1 MKHEERRQIA
11 MKTVLLFITWIVVF
25 SLVLPGVS
33 MASSKEGKKVEIA
46 TEILTDIMSIPE
58 KEIPPSLL
66 RNAHGIAII
75 PGVIK
80 VGFVVGG
87 RFGKGI
93 ISIRTKEG
101 EWSNPAFLTLGGG
114 SIGWQI
120 GAQSTDIIL
129 VFKSSNSIESIGSG
143 KFTLGADASIAAGP
157 VGRHAE
163 ADTDILLKAEIYSY
177 SRSRGLFVGV
187 SLEGAILHIDND
199 SNAAFYS
206 KEDISSD
213 DIFKNNRVKAPD
225 SAKKFR
231 TVLSKHATR

>member
-1 MKHEERRQIA
+1 
-11 MKTVLLFITWIVVF
+11 MKTVLSFITFTVVF

-33 MASSKEGKKVEIA
+33 IAGSKEERKVEIA

-58 KEIPPSLL
+58 DDIPPSLL
-66 RNAHGIAII
+66 GNAHGIAII

-80 VGFVVGG
+80 AAFVVGG

-129 VFKSSNSIESIGSG
+129 VFKSSNSIENMGSG
-143 KFTLGADASIAAGP
+143 KFTLGVDASIAAGP
-157 VGRHAE
+157 VGRHVE

-177 SRSRGLFVGV
+177 SRSRGLFAGV

-199 SNAAFYS
+199 SNAAFYG
-206 KEDISSD
+206 KEDISID
-213 DIFKNNRVKAPD
+213 DIFSNKKIKAPD
-225 SAKKFR
+225 TAIKFR
-231 TVLSKHATR
+231 KVLSKHAAPEKQD

>member
-1 MKHEERRQIA
+1 MKKVI
-11 MKTVLLFITWIVVF
+11 LFIALMTVF
-25 SLVLPGVS
+25 FLVLPPVS
-33 MASSKEGKKVEIA
+33 MADSIEGKRVALA

-80 VGFVVGG
+80 VGFVFGG

-93 ISIRTKEG
+93 VSIRTKEG

-114 SIGWQI
+114 SFGFQI

-129 VFKSSNSIESIGSG
+129 VFKSSSSIENMGSG

-157 VGRHAE
+157 MGRHAE
-163 ADTDILLKAEIYSY
+163 FDTDILLKAEIYSY
-177 SRSRGLFVGV
+177 SRSRGLFAGV
-187 SLEGAILHIDND
+187 SFEGSILHIDKD
-199 SNAAFYS
+199 SNAAFYG
-206 KEDISSD
+206 KEDISTD
-213 DIFKNNRVKAPD
+213 DIFANKKIKAPD
-225 SAKKFR
+225 TAKELRK
-231 TVLSKHATR
+231 VLSKYAVLEK

>member
-1 MKHEERRQIA
+1 
-11 MKTVLLFITWIVVF
+11 MKTVLSFIIFIVIF

-33 MASSKEGKKVEIA
+33 MAGSKEEKRIEIA

-75 PGVIK
+75 PGVVK
-80 VGFVVGG
+80 AAVVVGG
-87 RFGKGI
+87 RFGRGI
-93 ISIRTKEG
+93 VSIRTTEG
-101 EWSNPAFLTLGGG
+101 KWSNPAFLTLGGG
-114 SIGWQI
+114 SFGFQI

-129 VFKSSNSIESIGSG
+129 VFKSSNSIESMGSG

-177 SRSRGLFVGV
+177 SRSRGLFAGV
-187 SLEGAILHIDND
+187 SFVGAVLHIDKN
-199 SNAAFYS
+199 SNAAFYG
-206 KEDISSD
+206 KEGISTG
-213 DIFKNNRVKAPD
+213 DIFANKKIKAPD
-225 SAKKFR
+225 AAKELRKA
-231 TVLSKHATR
+231 LSKYAVPGK

>member
-1 MKHEERRQIA
+1 MK
-11 MKTVLLFITWIVVF
+11 KVLLFIALMAVF
-25 SLVLPGVS
+25 FLVLPPVS
-33 MASSKEGKKVEIA
+33 TASSKEEKKIEIA

-66 RNAHGIAII
+66 RNAHGLAII
-75 PGVIK
+75 PGVVK

-87 RFGKGI
+87 RYGKGI
-93 ISIRTKEG
+93 IAVRTKDG

-129 VFKSSNSIESIGSG
+129 VFKSSNSIENMGSG

-177 SRSRGLFVGV
+177 SRSRGLFAGV
-187 SLEGAILHIDND
+187 SLVGAILHIDNK
-199 SNAAFYS
+199 SNAAFYG
-206 KEDISSD
+206 KKDISAN
-213 DIFKNNRVKAPD
+213 DIFANKKIKAPD
-225 SAKKFR
+225 AAKELRK
-231 TVLSKHATR
+231 VLSKYAVPGK